1 MDLMLRNK
9 VAIVTGASKGIGM
22 AVTEALADEGAL
34 VVGAARRISSL
45 QGMENVTPVATDLL
59 EEHAPADL
67 ITRTLNM
74 HGRIDIL
81 INNFGGA
88 RLRPKGFLRVTDD
101 DFRWSLEHNLFSM
114 LRSSRAA
121 LAAMG
126 EQNNGAIV
134 NIAASEFGALP
145 GGSTIDFQAAKAAV
159 ASTTKSLADEF
170 LPLGIR
176 INAVSPG
183 PVSTDLWLGE
193 NGLVEALEA
202 ARRLNG
208 HASHDSLSA
217 LVEGPKAHLFADPEE
232 VATIVTFLASPRS
245 VPITGIIFPIDG
257 GFSQT
262 L

>member
-59 EEHAPADL
+59 EFDASAEL
-67 ITRTLNM
+67 IKRTLDM

-81 INNFGGA
+81 VNNLGTA
-88 RLRPKGFLRVTDD
+88 RLRPKGFLAVSDE

-114 LRSSRAA
+114 LRASRAA
-121 LAAMG
+121 LRAMG
-126 EQNNGAIV
+126 EQNCGAVV
-134 NIAASEFGALP
+134 NVTAGDFGALP
-145 GGSTIDFQAAKAAV
+145 SSSTIDFHAAKAAV
-159 ASTTKSLADEF
+159 ASITKSLADEF
-170 LPLGIR
+170 FPQGIR
-176 INAVSPG
+176 INGVSPG

-193 NGLVEALEA
+193 GGLVEALEA
-202 ARRLNG
+202 ARGLNG
-208 HASHDSLSA
+208 HPSHESLA
-217 LVEGPKAHLFADPEE
+217 ARVEGSSSSRFVHPEE
-232 VATIVTFLASPRS
+232 VATMVTYLASPRS
-245 VPITGIIFPIDG
+245 APVTGIIFPIDG
-257 GFSQT
+257 NFKQR